1 MGFLDM
7 VLGFLKKAS
16 GESDDPMAYW
26 VYARCGKCGEALKA
40 RVDLRNE
47 LTAEFGESRADTM
60 YHSRKVIIGS
70 GRCYAPVE
78 VELTF
83 DARRNVVKRAI
94 SGGAF
99 LTREEYLKKT
109 GDSHKTGEAV

>member
-1 MGFLDM
+1 MGFWDK

-26 VYARCGKCGEALKA
+26 VYARCDKCGEPLKA

-47 LTAEFGESRADTM
+47 LTAEFGESRADTL
-60 YHSRKVIIGS
+60 YRSRKVLIGS

-83 DARRNVVKRAI
+83 DARRNVAKRGI

-99 LTREEYLKKT
+99 LTREEYLKEA
-109 GDSHKTGEAV
+109 GGSHEMGEAV